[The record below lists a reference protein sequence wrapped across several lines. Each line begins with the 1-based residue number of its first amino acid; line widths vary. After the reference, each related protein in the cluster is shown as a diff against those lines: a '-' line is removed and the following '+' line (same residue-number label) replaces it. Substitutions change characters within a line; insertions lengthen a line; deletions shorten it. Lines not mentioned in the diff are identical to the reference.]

1 MNKHDCGR
9 KEHFPYKGNEYSII
23 KGGQMGML
31 RNIISHVVIVTR
43 EVMGQQGPV
52 GMRLDHTRCL
62 NDDAGCGRDKA

>member
-1 MNKHDCGR
+1 
-9 KEHFPYKGNEYSII
+9 
-23 KGGQMGML
+23 MGML
-31 RNIISHVVIVTR
+31 RIIISHVVIVTR